1 MKGSRKMRMRRFLCT
16 LITVSLIFTIVFAQV
31 SFSVTGDIRNAENAE
46 RLSKIGIFKGDSA
59 GFGLE
64 RQLTRAEAAALIV
77 RLIGKEKE
85 VLNGNYSHPFSDVQ
99 SWADK
104 YVGYLYTNKLTTGI
118 SSTLYGSS
126 EYVSLQQFV
135 TFILRVLGYSDQKG
149 DFKYSQCLEKAVQ
162 IGLLN
167 NEEVYYYTSKDS
179 FIRDDIVGI
188 IVNALSTNVKDS
200 GTTLLE
206 KLVYEGAID
215 MEAAAG
221 AGFISLEPVTIKD
234 PNLEA
239 KIREII
245 GKKEGELFAYEL
257 EKIESIDARNSG
269 ISSLDGLQYC
279 KNLKKLYITD
289 NKITDLEPLSGL
301 VHLTA
306 LLAARNEIKNI
317 DTLSNLTDL
326 QFLDL
331 SVNKINII
339 KPLESLANL
348 ETLGIGNNPIVDITP
363 VSSLRNLEQLSLNG
377 LNLSDLKLV
386 ENLDKLTWIYAGA
399 NEIID
404 ISHLAKLENL
414 SYLDLTFNKVSDI
427 SVLKKLKNLKVLK
440 VSNNSINDISSIS
453 ELVNLEELD
462 LSDNN
467 ISDIAALKGL
477 VNLKSLF
484 LSNNPIANYMP
495 IKDIYGQL
503 ETKDFNVVFP

>member
-1 MKGSRKMRMRRFLCT
+1 MSVLENKMKGSRKMRMRRFLCT

-31 SFSVTGDIRNAENAE
+31 SFSVTGDIRHAENAE
-46 RLSKIGIFKGDSA
+46 RLSKIDIFKGDSA

-64 RQLTRAEAAALIV
+64 RQLTRAEASALIV

-257 EKIESIDARNSG
+257 EKNRINRRPQFGYLFARRAA
-269 ISSLDGLQYC
+269 ILQ
-279 KNLKKLYITD
+279 
-289 NKITDLEPLSGL
+289 
-301 VHLTA
+301 
-306 LLAARNEIKNI
+306 
-317 DTLSNLTDL
+317 
-326 QFLDL
+326 
-331 SVNKINII
+331 
-339 KPLESLANL
+339 
-348 ETLGIGNNPIVDITP
+348 
-363 VSSLRNLEQLSLNG
+363 
-377 LNLSDLKLV
+377 
-386 ENLDKLTWIYAGA
+386 
-399 NEIID
+399 
-404 ISHLAKLENL
+404 
-414 SYLDLTFNKVSDI
+414 
-427 SVLKKLKNLKVLK
+427 
-440 VSNNSINDISSIS
+440 
-453 ELVNLEELD
+453 
-462 LSDNN
+462 
-467 ISDIAALKGL
+467 
-477 VNLKSLF
+477 KS
-484 LSNNPIANYMP
+484 
-495 IKDIYGQL
+495 
-503 ETKDFNVVFP
+503 

>member
-1 MKGSRKMRMRRFLCT
+1 MRRFLCT

-31 SFSVTGDIRNAENAE
+31 SFSVTGDIRHAENAE
-46 RLSKIGIFKGDSA
+46 RLSKIDIFKGDSA

-64 RQLTRAEAAALIV
+64 RQLTRAEASALIV

-206 KLVYEGAID
+206 KLVFEGAID
-215 MEAAAG
+215 KEAAAG

-257 EKIESIDARNSG
+257 EKNRINRRPQFGYLFARRAA
-269 ISSLDGLQYC
+269 ILQ
-279 KNLKKLYITD
+279 
-289 NKITDLEPLSGL
+289 
-301 VHLTA
+301 
-306 LLAARNEIKNI
+306 
-317 DTLSNLTDL
+317 
-326 QFLDL
+326 
-331 SVNKINII
+331 
-339 KPLESLANL
+339 
-348 ETLGIGNNPIVDITP
+348 
-363 VSSLRNLEQLSLNG
+363 
-377 LNLSDLKLV
+377 
-386 ENLDKLTWIYAGA
+386 
-399 NEIID
+399 
-404 ISHLAKLENL
+404 
-414 SYLDLTFNKVSDI
+414 
-427 SVLKKLKNLKVLK
+427 
-440 VSNNSINDISSIS
+440 
-453 ELVNLEELD
+453 
-462 LSDNN
+462 
-467 ISDIAALKGL
+467 
-477 VNLKSLF
+477 KS
-484 LSNNPIANYMP
+484 
-495 IKDIYGQL
+495 
-503 ETKDFNVVFP
+503 